1 MIDIHSHIL
10 PNFDDGAKDIE
21 ESLEMLRESKR
32 QGVTRVIS
40 TSHCYPKSRNSIKNF
55 LCDRNKKLEILR
67 KAIADSGEDL
77 PEIYAG
83 CELNICRDFTE
94 DKGLEDLCIEGT
106 NYILLEMPYEPWTQD
121 VIEVVYKVMIK
132 GMRPIIAHIDRFLYQ
147 DSSKLDALY
156 ELGVNYQVNAE
167 AFLNKKMLKQ
177 VDKLF
182 SDGHAEFIGS
192 DMHNMTDR
200 RPVMNVAKNKII
212 AYFGESYWNYLQSN
226 NSLILKNDELN
237 PFSYK
242 KLVKKSF
249 FERIFSKKISKNP

>member
-10 PNFDDGAKDIE
+10 PDFDDGSNGIE

-32 QGVTRVIS
+32 QGVTKIIS
-40 TSHCYPKSRNSIKNF
+40 TSHCYPKHRSSIKHF
-55 LCDRNKKLEILR
+55 LRDRNKKLEILR
-67 KAIADSGEDL
+67 KAIAESGEDL

-94 DKGLEDLCIEGT
+94 DEGLEDLCIEGT
-106 NYILLEMPYEPWTQD
+106 NYLLLEMPYEPWTES
-121 VIEVVYKVMIK
+121 VMEVVYKVMTK
-132 GMRPIIAHIDRFLYQ
+132 GIRPIMAHIDRFLYQ

-156 ELGVNYQVNAE
+156 ELGVNYQVNTE
-167 AFLNKKMLKQ
+167 AFLNRKTLKQ

-182 SDGHAEFIGS
+182 ADGHAEFIGT

-200 RPVMNVAKNKII
+200 LPTMSAARDKII
-212 AYFGESYWNYLQSN
+212 AYFGESYWDFLQGN
-226 NSLILKNDELN
+226 NSCILENDEIN

-249 FERIFSKKISKNP
+249 FERIFSKKI